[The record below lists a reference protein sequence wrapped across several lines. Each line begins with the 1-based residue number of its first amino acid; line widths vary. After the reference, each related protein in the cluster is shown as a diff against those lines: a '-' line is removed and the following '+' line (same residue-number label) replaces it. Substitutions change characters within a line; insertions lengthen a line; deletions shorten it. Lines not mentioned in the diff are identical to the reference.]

1 MGLLRSESSNQSWLK
16 QKGSAMLAIVA
27 LHVVVVGA
35 LMHMGVIRVEAEP
48 EPVAIKIAFLNDKP
62 PEPPRPEQ
70 PRIEPPVVVMP
81 PPLVDIPIDMPLP
94 PTAITVVARAEPP
107 SPPAAPMQSMD
118 SDIPIPVDS
127 VDYLYK
133 EPLRYPPQAKSA
145 RAQGIVY
152 LQVVIDREGLPREVR
167 VHRSSGFQALDG
179 AACDAVRKFR
189 FRPYRENGVTHVAQ
203 VIVPIQFSLTG
214 RGMRDKPPAGRGPPP
229 GHDDHEPGRD
239 RRGEHGDDHS

>member
-1 MGLLRSESSNQSWLK
+1 MGLLRSDRSSQSWLK
-16 QKGSAMLAIVA
+16 QKGSAIFAIVA

-35 LMHMGVIRVEAEP
+35 LMHMGVIHVEAAPEAEP
-48 EPVAIKIAFLNDKP
+48 IKIAFFNDKP
-62 PEPPRPEQ
+62 PEPLRPEQ
-70 PRIEPPVVVMP
+70 PRMEPLPPVVMP
-81 PPLVDIPIDMPLP
+81 PPLVDVPIDMPPP
-94 PTAITVVARAEPP
+94 PTAITVVARVAEPP
-107 SPPAAPMQSMD
+107 APPSAPTQSLD
-118 SDIPIPVDS
+118 PDTPIPVDT
-127 VDYLYK
+127 VDYLYQ

-167 VHRSSGFQALDG
+167 VHRSSGFQSLDG

-214 RGMRDKPPAGRGPPP
+214 RGMRDRPPPGHVPPP
-229 GHDDHEPGRD
+229 GHDERGPGRD
-239 RRGEHGDDHS
+239 PHGNDRS

>member
-1 MGLLRSESSNQSWLK
+1 MGLLRTESDRSWLK
-16 QKGSAMLAIVA
+16 QKGSAMLGIVG
-27 LHVVVVGA
+27 LHVVAIGA
-35 LMHMGVIRVEAEP
+35 LMHMGVIHVTPEP

-62 PEPPRPEQ
+62 PEAPRPEQ
-70 PRIEPPVVVMP
+70 PRLEPLPAVVMP
-81 PPLVDIPIDMPLP
+81 PSLVDIPIDLPPP

-107 SPPAAPMQSMD
+107 APPAAPMQSID
-118 SDIPIPVDS
+118 TDTPIPVDS
-127 VDYLYK
+127 VDYLYQ

-167 VHRSSGFQALDG
+167 VHRSSGFQSLDG

-214 RGMRDKPPAGRGPPP
+214 RGMRDKPP
-229 GHDDHEPGRD
+229 GRD
-239 RRGEHGDDHS
+239 RHGEHGDERS